1 MAKQLAAWYS
11 DIWKKQLLSQ
21 LETDKVNT
29 KPDITSG
36 GDVIIPTQLLFLGTK
51 PQEQQV
57 RWRCWVREWLTW
69 EIGS

>member
-11 DIWKKQLLSQ
+11 NIWKKQLLSQ

-29 KPDITSG
+29 KHDITSG
-36 GDVIIPTQLLFLGTK
+36 GDVIIPTQLLFLGLGT
-51 PQEQQV
+51 QEQQV